1 MNVISYLKGIPASNK
16 NPEKPEVLKRFIQGV
31 NNSKLGD
38 YGTAYEGSN
47 WQPSDVAVL
56 QGYVHEDSPMT
67 PHLRLRK
74 EVLEK
79 QKQNN
84 KRTVIID
91 SNLFLYRDLGNTK
104 KYLRYSYDGV
114 FPSTAEYCW
123 SNQDPNRWNKISKDL
138 NIKLKDWRSN
148 GNNILIC
155 MQRNGG
161 WSMKGNDVWDWLEKT
176 IWKIRQHSDRPIIVR
191 GHPGD
196 RKTKAII
203 KQKRFPKGLQN
214 LSNVYFSD
222 IERKTLLDDLQNA
235 WATVVFNSSPS
246 VASAIEGVPVFCED
260 DLDCQASDVANT
272 NLALI
277 ETPNTFDRQPW
288 IEKLAMCHW
297 NWEDLSN
304 CTAWK
309 HMREYV

>member
-1 MNVISYLKGIPASNK
+1 MNVVSYLKGIPASNK
-16 NPEKPEVLKRFIQGV
+16 NPEKPEVLKRFVQGV
-31 NNSKLGD
+31 NNSGTGD
-38 YGTAYEGSN
+38 TGTQYEGLN
-47 WQPSDVAVL
+47 WTPSDVAVL

-74 EVLEK
+74 EVLDK
-79 QKQNN
+79 QKINN

-91 SNLFLYRDLGNTK
+91 SNLFLYRDLGNTNR
-104 KYLRYSYDGV
+104 YLRYSYDGV

-123 SNQDPNRWNKISKDL
+123 NHPNPNRWKKISKDL
-138 NIKLKDWRSN
+138 KINLQEWKQT
-148 GNNILIC
+148 GNHILIC

-161 WSMKGNDVWDWLEKT
+161 WSMKGNNVWDWLERT

-196 RKTKAII
+196 RKTKMII
-203 KQKRFPKGLQN
+203 KQKRYPTGLQN
-214 LSNVYFSD
+214 LNNVYFSD
-222 IERKTLLDDLQNA
+222 IERKTLLDDLKTA
-235 WATVVFNSSPS
+235 WATVVYNSSPS

-260 DLDCQASDVANT
+260 VIDCQAGEVCNT
-272 NLALI
+272 DLSLV
-277 ETPNTFDRQPW
+277 ESPKTFERQQW

-297 NWEDLSN
+297 NWDDLSN
-304 CTAWK
+304 GTAWK